1 MINEKMPV
9 YKLGGGCGQLIFGA
23 LGACMLA
30 LFVGIFCSLFSDVKF
45 DLDFIII
52 GTILGLLSYFCLTR
66 AFKTKS
72 FAIYPDYIMAN
83 GKKFKWE
90 DIDSM
95 YFKRKDKI
103 ISIKPIRKNTP
114 KHNRKTILLSLASAL
129 LTLLIIVTA
138 IKVKN
143 IKNALMLLPI
153 FLAAFGLD
161 TNDIGTRSVGL
172 VTRKEFDK
180 ALEVLMFY
188 TTKYKITLLDW
199 DLM

>member
-1 MINEKMPV
+1 
-9 YKLGGGCGQLIFGA
+9 
-23 LGACMLA
+23 
-30 LFVGIFCSLFSDVKF
+30 
-45 DLDFIII
+45 
-52 GTILGLLSYFCLTR
+52 
-66 AFKTKS
+66 
-72 FAIYPDYIMAN
+72 MAN

-90 DIDSM
+90 NIDSM
-95 YFKRKDKI
+95 CFKRKDKMI
-103 ISIKPIRKNTP
+103 CIKPIRKCTP
-114 KHNRKTILLSLASAL
+114 KHNRKAIMLCVVSAL

-143 IKNALMLLPI
+143 IKGALILLPI

-161 TNDIGTRSVGL
+161 TNDIGTRTVGL

-188 TTKYKITLLDW
+188 TTKYKIPLLDW